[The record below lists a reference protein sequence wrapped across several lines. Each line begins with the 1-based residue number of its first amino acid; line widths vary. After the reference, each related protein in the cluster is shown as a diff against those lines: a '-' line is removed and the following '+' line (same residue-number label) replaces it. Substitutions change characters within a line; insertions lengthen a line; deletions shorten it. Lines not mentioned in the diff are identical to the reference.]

1 MVEAQIAPA
10 SVGLPPPASFGR
22 RIRYGL
28 TDAAALTKRN
38 LLHLVRVP
46 ALIVF
51 TAIQPI
57 MFTLLFR
64 YVFGGAIKVPSG
76 VYVDFLIPGIIIQTA
91 AFASFGTATN
101 LADELSKGV
110 IDRFRSLPIARSAV
124 LVGRL
129 ASDVLR
135 ITFTICVIVA
145 IGYAIGFR
153 FHEGV
158 GDAVAMV
165 LLGVG
170 FGLSVC
176 TVSAFIGLAVKDPES
191 VQTFGLIW
199 LFPLTFASGVFV
211 PVQSMPSSS
220 RTSRGTIRSRSSPKR
235 PGTSQRERRLSTP
248 SGCRSSGSLRSSLS
262 FSLWRSAHTAGRS
275 REPTRKTGSRLGRRA
290 SRWGCP
296 SAGTGP
302 EWGDRIAAV
311 VG

>member
-211 PVQSMPSSS
+211 PVQSMPSWLQDFARNNPVTIIAEAARHLSE
-220 RTSRGTIRSRSSPKR
+220 GTPALDTIW
-235 PGTSQRERRLSTP
+235 LSIVWIVAIIAVFLTLAV
-248 SGCRSSGSLRSSLS
+248 R
-262 FSLWRSAHTAGRS
+262 AY
-275 REPTRKTGSRLGRRA
+275 RRA
-290 SRWGCP
+290 
-296 SAGTGP
+296 
-302 EWGDRIAAV
+302 V
-311 VG
+311 